1 METSERLCVCVCHMN
16 SNTGIHLSV
25 VSEVLPHITTV
36 DTTTISRKSRYQL
49 ADFGLVGFF
58 CHIISQVISWSLEFS
73 RAAIRSV
80 VLPARERWIQKTLL
94 CFLYCCCVIV

>member
-1 METSERLCVCVCHMN
+1 MKHMN
-16 SNTGIHLSV
+16 SNTGVHLSV
-25 VSEVLPHITTV
+25 VSEYYHTLLLLIQL
-36 DTTTISRKSRYQL
+36 TISRKSRYQL
-49 ADFGLVGFF
+49 ADFGLAGFF